1 MIIDL
6 KRNIDL
12 GWLFDLVLLF
22 ILRWS
27 CCYTK
32 LHKCMKY
39 GTYTLSP
46 SPIVSTD
53 LKLLD
58 LVADLSSQVVC
69 TVHNRKM
76 ETHLVLTI
84 VYPRFAKISKM
95 FWSLLNSLT
104 CRFHRCNVHTLNIL
118 EGEYKQFGYFY
129 LFFLISRFIFRR
141 NSSEIS
147 LRGWH

>member
-6 KRNIDL
+6 KINIDL

-27 CCYTK
+27 YCYTK

-39 GTYTLSP
+39 VTYTLSP
-46 SPIVSTD
+46 SPMVSRD

-58 LVADLSSQVVC
+58 LVADLSSKVVC

-84 VYPRFAKISKM
+84 VYPRFAIISKM
-95 FWSLLNSLT
+95 LLSLLNSLT

-118 EGEYKQFGYFY
+118 EGGVQTVRVL
-129 LFFLISRFIFRR
+129 LFVFLNVVLFLGGTVLRFP
-141 NSSEIS
+141 
-147 LRGWH
+147 